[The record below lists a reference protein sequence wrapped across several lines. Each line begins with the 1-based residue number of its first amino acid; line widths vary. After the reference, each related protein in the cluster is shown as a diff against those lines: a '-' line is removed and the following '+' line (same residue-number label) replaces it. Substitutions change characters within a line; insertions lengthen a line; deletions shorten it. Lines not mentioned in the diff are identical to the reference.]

1 MHRFA
6 RDTEFDEA
14 DLSELRARLRR
25 MTAVEL
31 QRFEAAAK
39 YMCSPEANY
48 GTPSQ
53 EFRIQLREANAEYRR
68 RLKKSACKGE

>member
-6 RDTEFDEA
+6 HDTEFDEA

-25 MTAVEL
+25 MTDAEL

-48 GTPSQ
+48 GTTKQ
-53 EFRIQLREANAEYRR
+53 EFRIQLREAKSEYRW
-68 RLKKSACKGE
+68 RLKKSDCKGK